1 MYGVEIAHILVFF
14 LMIRRPPR
22 STLTDTLVPYTTLFK
37 MPTRYATW
45 MHLRTHGQWPDGV
58 PDWAKDHNGR
68 MNDSTAMQAVIEEL
82 VEINAQKGPTQQTHD
97 APAAFIRASDLER
110 LSKPYVAVCDAS
122 LSTYGENG
130 RASCG

>member
-1 MYGVEIAHILVFF
+1 
-14 LMIRRPPR
+14 
-22 STLTDTLVPYTTLFK
+22 
-37 MPTRYATW
+37 
-45 MHLRTHGQWPDGV
+45 MHLRTHGQWPDGA

-110 LSKPYVAVCDAS
+110 SEEHTSELQSLMRISYAVFCLNKNNTIHCMRMTHS
-122 LSTYGENG
+122 ITNYTTYL
-130 RASCG
+130 

>member
-22 STLTDTLVPYTTLFK
+22 STLTDTLVPYTTLFRS
-37 MPTRYATW
+37 PTRYATW

-82 VEINAQKGPTQQTHD
+82 RSEEHTAELQSLMRI
-97 APAAFIRASDLER
+97 S
-110 LSKPYVAVCDAS
+110 YAVFC
-122 LSTYGENG
+122 LKKKKKEQNHKT
-130 RASCG
+130 